1 MNNILRLVGRKTAFA
16 TPAVLMFSLLSGC
29 ASNDDNPDTQPAPRP
44 EVNNQIS
51 VKKVW
56 SESVGD
62 GVEGYYSRLKPAS
75 GYGKLFVAD
84 REGEVAALELDS
96 GDSVWEVD
104 VRKPDGSWLNWFG
117 INLAPAARVSGMV
130 ASYEHVYVG
139 TENGQIIALDEKTG
153 EEKWRADVEGE
164 VLAPAI
170 AEDGKV
176 IVNLGSGKTT
186 ALDAKDGKEIWT
198 SVSDVPS
205 LTLRGV
211 STPAYTQGGVF
222 VGSAGGKV
230 ITYNAK
236 NGQLA
241 WDLAIAK
248 PKGATE
254 LARIVDID
262 ATPLISGFNLYALSA
277 GGSLSMVDIRNARVA
292 WTREYRGYQNMYM
305 YTGTL
310 ILSDDHS
317 VVYAVDSRNGV
328 EKWANT
334 KLRNRRLTGA
344 AVLDGYVIVGDFEG
358 YIYFLDMA
366 NGEIKYSTQLSSD
379 ELLAQAEIVEDI
391 AYIQTRD
398 GKVYALRITQDDS
411 E

>member
-1 MNNILRLVGRKTAFA
+1 MINTKALAKAV
-16 TPAVLMFSLLSGC
+16 VLMSLLAGC
-29 ASNDDNPDTQPAPRP
+29 ASNDENPDTQPAPRP
-44 EVNNQIS
+44 EINNQIS

-56 SESVGD
+56 NNSVGD

-84 REGEVAALELDS
+84 RRGEVVAFDAKS
-96 GDSVWEVD
+96 GDEVWQID

-117 INLAPAARVSGMV
+117 INSTPAVRISGMV
-130 ASYEHVYVG
+130 ASYEHLYVG

-153 EEKWRADVEGE
+153 EEKWRAEVEGE

-176 IVNLGSGKTT
+176 IVNLGSGKT
-186 ALDAKDGKEIWT
+186 AAIDAQDGEVLWT
-198 SVSDVPS
+198 SISDVPS

-211 STPAYTQGGVF
+211 SSPAYTQGGVF
-222 VGSAGGKV
+222 VGSAGGKI

-241 WDLAIAK
+241 WDLPIAK
-248 PKGATE
+248 AQGATE

-262 ATPLISGFNLYALSA
+262 ATPIISGFNLYALSA
-277 GGSLSMVDIRNARVA
+277 GGSLSMVDIRNARLA
-292 WTREYRGYQNMYM
+292 WKREYRGYQNMYLDA
-305 YTGTL
+305 GSL
-310 ILSDDHS
+310 IISDDHS
-317 VVYAVDSRNGV
+317 VIYAIDSRNGV

-334 KLRNRRLTGA
+334 KLRNRRVTAA

-358 YIYFLDMA
+358 YVYLLDV
-366 NGEIKYSTQLSSD
+366 NSGEIKYSTQLSSQA
-379 ELLAQAEIVEDI
+379 LLAQAEIVDDI
-391 AYIQTRD
+391 AYIQTRE
-398 GKVYALRITQDDS
+398 GKVYALRIKQDAAQ
-411 E
+411 